1 MRMLMLALSV
11 LVVLTG
17 SAPFVED
24 VAHAATCVGAD
35 PCNACKNCK
44 YCKRC
49 SKDGGTC
56 GVCRRVESVSGAGAH
71 PDDLC

>member
-1 MRMLMLALSV
+1 MRMLMLTLSI
-11 LVVLTG
+11 LIVLTG
-17 SAPFVED
+17 SAPYVED

-44 YCKRC
+44 CCKRC

-56 GVCRRVESVSGAGAH
+56 GVCRRAESVGAARPR
-71 PDDLC
+71 PDDL